1 MSDKS
6 RFLNQ
11 HNNKVVWII
20 FIPNFSYASYKTC
33 WHIWSAKKKKTTTG
47 NINSKVIK
55 TKNGRLISLSKCAVS
70 GSKKSR
76 FM

>member
-1 MSDKS
+1 MLTYLK
-6 RFLNQ
+6 
-11 HNNKVVWII
+11 
-20 FIPNFSYASYKTC
+20 C
-33 WHIWSAKKKKTTTG
+33 KKDTG

-76 FM
+76 FIKEQAKGLRPLNTIE